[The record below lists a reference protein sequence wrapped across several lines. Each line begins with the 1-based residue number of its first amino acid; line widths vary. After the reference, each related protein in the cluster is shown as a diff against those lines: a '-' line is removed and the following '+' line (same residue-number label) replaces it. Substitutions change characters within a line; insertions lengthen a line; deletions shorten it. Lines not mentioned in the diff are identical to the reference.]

1 MLSIRRYVNMFKN
14 TDLNKSKLKKV
25 SLCKKQDQKVSI
37 EFNKPVL
44 V

>member
-1 MLSIRRYVNMFKN
+1 MLSIRGYVNMFKN
-14 TDLNKSKLKKV
+14 TDLNKSKQKKV
-25 SLCKKQDQKVSI
+25 SQVQKVSI